1 MSDLPLRLDQGSLH
15 QLMGYQLARAAI
27 PTTKIFVA
35 NVGEPFD
42 LRPVEF
48 TILALV
54 AQNPGLNPK
63 QLATAL
69 AVTAP
74 NITAWI
80 DRLAE
85 RGLVERERSESD
97 RRAQHLRTSAAGA
110 KLAAEAQRRLLEAE
124 QQGFA
129 HLTQGERAILLELLN
144 KVADGG
150 HIGSDRRRALPK

>member
-1 MSDLPLRLDQGSLH
+1 
-15 QLMGYQLARAAI
+15 MGFQLARAAI
-27 PTTKIFVA
+27 PTTRLFVA

-54 AQNPGLNPK
+54 AHNPGVSPK
-63 QLATAL
+63 QLAAAL

-85 RGLVERERSESD
+85 RGLVERVRNESD

-110 KLAAEAQRRLLEAE
+110 ELAAEAQRRLIEAE
-124 QQGFA
+124 RQGIN
-129 HLTQGERAILLELLN
+129 HLTLGERAILLELLN
-144 KVADGG
+144 KVALT
-150 HIGSDRRRALPK
+150 RAKA